1 MKKKGG
7 TGIGLFG
14 KKAKVSKPRAL
25 AFVDY
30 EHWYI
35 SLDKMYHTRPDI
47 GKWIN
52 DMKKTLDIRG
62 IWFFGDFSKNQS
74 LREEM
79 TKIRG
84 FTNNIIETG
93 NGTNRVTKDFTDFIM
108 LDHIYQAA
116 MSDRDDIDVFV
127 IFTGDGHFTS
137 VASFL
142 KNKCKKEVE
151 IYAVKGG
158 CSNQLRMAASRTV
171 EYPDETDDKKQIFQL
186 IFSALDKIEHSP
198 SSKNMKPTFIKTVEA
213 VSVQNNLPRKKVREA
228 AQWLVDNGYIE
239 RKKEKAFG
247 KTIVTV
253 SANWYEVAK
262 AGLWTPEK
270 K

>member
-1 MKKKGG
+1 
-7 TGIGLFG
+7 
-14 KKAKVSKPRAL
+14 
-25 AFVDY
+25 
-30 EHWYI
+30 
-35 SLDKMYHTRPDI
+35 MYHTRPDI

-52 DMKKTLDIRG
+52 DMEKTLDIRG

-171 EYPDETDDKKQIFQL
+171 EYPDEKDDKKQIFQL

-198 SSKNMKPTFIKTVEA
+198 SSINMKPTFIKTVEA

>member
-1 MKKKGG
+1 
-7 TGIGLFG
+7 
-14 KKAKVSKPRAL
+14 
-25 AFVDY
+25 
-30 EHWYI
+30 
-35 SLDKMYHTRPDI
+35 MYHTRPDI

-52 DMKKTLDIRG
+52 DMEKTLDIRG

-171 EYPDETDDKKQIFQL
+171 EYPDETDDKKHKHCCLAQEPKLGKLGGGTPSQKKMTRHKKRALSIYTTNNS
-186 IFSALDKIEHSP
+186 FSNRLTQE
-198 SSKNMKPTFIKTVEA
+198 T
-213 VSVQNNLPRKKVREA
+213 
-228 AQWLVDNGYIE
+228 
-239 RKKEKAFG
+239 
-247 KTIVTV
+247 
-253 SANWYEVAK
+253 
-262 AGLWTPEK
+262 
-270 K
+270 

>member
-1 MKKKGG
+1 M
-7 TGIGLFG
+7 
-14 KKAKVSKPRAL
+14 
-25 AFVDY
+25 
-30 EHWYI
+30 
-35 SLDKMYHTRPDI
+35 
-47 GKWIN
+47 
-52 DMKKTLDIRG
+52 
-62 IWFFGDFSKNQS
+62 FFGDFSKNQS

-151 IYAVKGG
+151 IYAV
-158 CSNQLRMAASRTV
+158 S
-171 EYPDETDDKKQIFQL
+171 
-186 IFSALDKIEHSP
+186 
-198 SSKNMKPTFIKTVEA
+198 
-213 VSVQNNLPRKKVREA
+213 
-228 AQWLVDNGYIE
+228 
-239 RKKEKAFG
+239 
-247 KTIVTV
+247 
-253 SANWYEVAK
+253 
-262 AGLWTPEK
+262 
-270 K
+270 